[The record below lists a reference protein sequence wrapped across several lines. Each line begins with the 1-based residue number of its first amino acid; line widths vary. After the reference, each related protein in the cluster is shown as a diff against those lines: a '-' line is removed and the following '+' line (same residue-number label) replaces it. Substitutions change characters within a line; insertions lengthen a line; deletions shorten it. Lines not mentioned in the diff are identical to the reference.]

1 MNTQERGDEMIENYI
16 DNMKQTQYFCLNCK
30 QVPLITISP
39 ENSSFV
45 NCECYCTNKWK
56 VSFKDIFRINWI
68 QTNVFQNMEDDSTE
82 DSEVLFDIEITK
94 MNNILK
100 YLKVW
105 NRLIKQKKLKD
116 LFELKLN
123 QYCQHGFKFKEVEY
137 YCHTCKQHI
146 CKVCYDI
153 SHKEHKADALGD
165 FLNIDKLQE
174 KLDILEDVKK
184 LRIKQNVVL
193 FDSMNSILKKVIG
206 NMKEDSI
213 IRESINKVRCKLI
226 KAYTESRILN
236 ECLFIFVRLQAD
248 MFRIL
253 ESNNNYNILKNLRD
267 NNYLFLDNDKI
278 IDSINEKS
286 PINEI
291 VNKVNQVSNYLNEHL
306 LIKTTEQV
314 GFKELFYQLNKLQ
327 TIPINQIKLE
337 LSKNYGKHTV
347 QINQILLLQNGNI
360 AVASTRKKIKVFSQN
375 HLSKK
380 MKYKGHKGPVNCL
393 CLFGEDHFL
402 SGSDDGRIM
411 RWGIR
416 TAMIKFEIGLKLSS
430 SLYKGKKI
438 VKDIGKV
445 LQIIT
450 IGKNKFAS
458 ISEDKTIRIFSET
471 KEIQEVAQ
479 MKEDTSTFI
488 SIISIDERLCTASI
502 DDNLRFWNL
511 KTLSMNET
519 DTISEVECLG
529 NNSLAKLNS
538 KIILVGGK
546 NGLTLVDSY
555 RNIVMMR
562 VSETNLQDVTAFLTL
577 SNSSFIC
584 VSKRF
589 FYEYDIKTS
598 EIKMIIKSPNSHSDI
613 VTSLVRLGDN
623 AFFSGGFDS
632 MINKWSFSIGE

>member
-1 MNTQERGDEMIENYI
+1 M
-16 DNMKQTQYFCLNCK
+16 
-30 QVPLITISP
+30 
-39 ENSSFV
+39 
-45 NCECYCTNKWK
+45 
-56 VSFKDIFRINWI
+56 
-68 QTNVFQNMEDDSTE
+68 
-82 DSEVLFDIEITK
+82 
-94 MNNILK
+94 
-100 YLKVW
+100 
-105 NRLIKQKKLKD
+105 
-116 LFELKLN
+116 
-123 QYCQHGFKFKEVEY
+123 
-137 YCHTCKQHI
+137 
-146 CKVCYDI
+146 
-153 SHKEHKADALGD
+153 
-165 FLNIDKLQE
+165 
-174 KLDILEDVKK
+174 
-184 LRIKQNVVL
+184 
-193 FDSMNSILKKVIG
+193 
-206 NMKEDSI
+206 
-213 IRESINKVRCKLI
+213 
-226 KAYTESRILN
+226 
-236 ECLFIFVRLQAD
+236 
-248 MFRIL
+248 
-253 ESNNNYNILKNLRD
+253 
-267 NNYLFLDNDKI
+267 
-278 IDSINEKS
+278 
-286 PINEI
+286 
-291 VNKVNQVSNYLNEHL
+291 
-306 LIKTTEQV
+306 
-314 GFKELFYQLNKLQ
+314 
-327 TIPINQIKLE
+327 
-337 LSKNYGKHTV
+337 
-347 QINQILLLQNGNI
+347 
-360 AVASTRKKIKVFSQN
+360 ASTRKKIKVFSQN

-416 TAMIKFEIGLKLSS
+416 TAIIKFEFGLKLSS

-519 DTISEVECLG
+519 ETISEVECLG

>member
-1 MNTQERGDEMIENYI
+1 MNTHEKGEEIIENYI
-16 DNMKQTQYFCLNCK
+16 DNMKQTQYFCLNCR
-30 QVPLITISP
+30 QVPLITISS

-45 NCECYCTNKWK
+45 DCECYCTNKWK
-56 VSFKDIFRINWI
+56 VSFKGIFRINWI
-68 QTNVFQNMEDDSTE
+68 QTNVFQDMDDDNTE
-82 DSEVLFDIEITK
+82 DPEVLFDIEITK

-123 QYCQHGFKFKEVEY
+123 QYCQHGFKFKEVDY

-146 CKVCYDI
+146 CKVCYDT

-184 LRIKQNVVL
+184 IRLKQNAVM
-193 FDSMNSILKKVIG
+193 FDGMNSILKKVIG
-206 NMKEDSI
+206 NMKEDSQT
-213 IRESINKVRCKLI
+213 RESLNKVRCKLI
-226 KAYTESRILN
+226 KSYTESRILN

-278 IDSINEKS
+278 IDSINEKAS
-286 PINEI
+286 INEI
-291 VNKVNQVSNYLNEHL
+291 VNKANQVSNYFNEHL
-306 LIKTTEQV
+306 LLKTTEQV
-314 GFKELFYQLNKLQ
+314 GFKELFYQLNNLQ

-375 HLSKK
+375 HLYKK

-402 SGSDDGRIM
+402 SGSDDGRII

-438 VKDIGKV
+438 VKNIGKV

-450 IGKNKFAS
+450 IGRNKFAS

-479 MKEDTSTFI
+479 MKEDSSIFV
-488 SIISIDERLCTASI
+488 SIIAIDERLCTASI

-511 KTLSMNET
+511 KTLTMNDTE
-519 DTISEVECLG
+519 TISEVECLG
-529 NNSLAKLNS
+529 NNSLTKLNS